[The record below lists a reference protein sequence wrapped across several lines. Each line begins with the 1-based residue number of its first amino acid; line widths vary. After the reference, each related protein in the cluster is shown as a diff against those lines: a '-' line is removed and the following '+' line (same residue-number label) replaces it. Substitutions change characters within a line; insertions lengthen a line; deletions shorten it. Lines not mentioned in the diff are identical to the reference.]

1 MKPEPRYSIELTE
14 SQLALLARCTED
26 VCRFMSG
33 QMDLFNSTVL
43 LLDSRAVQ
51 DKLRECYPLVVPD
64 LMRKYGVNASYGW
77 SGGSCPNEAQRKFIA
92 QTYYL
97 YREIYH
103 QLEINRETPATRS
116 VYQSVYQ
123 SETLRCA
130 DSGEPITITKLTND
144 GKEN

>member
-1 MKPEPRYSIELTE
+1 MNEPRYRIELTE
-14 SQLALLARCTED
+14 SQMALIARCVED

-43 LLDSRAVQ
+43 LPNSSTVQ

-64 LMRKYGVNASYGW
+64 LIKRYGGCNASYGW
-77 SGGSCPNEAQRKFIA
+77 SGGSCPNKAQKEFIA

-103 QLEINRETPATRS
+103 QLDVNREP
-116 VYQSVYQ
+116 QGDWNVYQ

-130 DSGEPITITKLTND
+130 DSGEPITITKLTDN
-144 GKEN
+144 GKENE

>member
-1 MKPEPRYSIELTE
+1 MNEPRYRIELTQ

-33 QMDLFNSTVL
+33 QTDLFNSTVL
-43 LLDSRAVQ
+43 LPYSDAVQ

-64 LMRKYGVNASYGW
+64 LVMKYGGNASHGW
-77 SGGSCPNEAQRKFIA
+77 NGGSCPNKAQKVFIA

-103 QLEINRETPATRS
+103 QLEVNSEP
-116 VYQSVYQ
+116 QHGWNVYQ
-123 SETLRCA
+123 SETLRCT
-130 DSGEPITITKLTND
+130 DSGEPIKITKLTD
-144 GKEN
+144 S